1 MYPEEERKSLE
12 TMKKNYNKKITSF
25 IKIAEANK
33 LIGFLIMN
41 SVENTRYMQL
51 DYFAI
56 LPEYQN
62 KGYGTKAIKELKKVV
77 PNYDAIFVEIEKLGW
92 GANKEE
98 NKIREKR
105 AKFYERLDFH
115 KLNANFK
122 WFNSLFLSVYY
133 LKVSENQTY
142 DEKEILNNIFE
153 IYYKVHSKKKVDEN
167 CEIIKWFWLTKVR
180 KKANNIIKEDLQW
193 IMSIKSFL

>member
-1 MYPEEERKSLE
+1 MELINIDYKEFKAEIYQKYIEIFPEEERKTLE
-12 TMKKNYNKKITSF
+12 TIEKNYNKNITSF

-41 SVENTRYMQL
+41 SIENNRYMQL

-62 KGYGTKAIKELKKVV
+62 KGYGTKAIKELEKVV
-77 PNYDAIFVEIEKLGW
+77 QNYDAIFVEIEKLGY
-92 GANKEE
+92 GANTAE
-98 NKIREKR
+98 NEIREKR
-105 AKFYERLDFH
+105 AKFYERLGFH
-115 KLNANFK
+115 KLDTNLK

-133 LKVSENQTY
+133 LKLNNNLTY

-153 IYYKVHSKKKVDEN
+153 IYYKVHGKKKVDEN
-167 CEIIKWFWLTKVR
+167 CEIIK
-180 KKANNIIKEDLQW
+180 
-193 IMSIKSFL
+193 